1 MIRVDQYHLIRHLYL
16 VEGMFQRGRSKF
28 FAGYDENAEII
39 GFVTC
44 GGCPGRRVLRLIESM
59 KKHGLN
65 VVHLSSCMLMETG
78 YPKCPHYE
86 EIKKT
91 VENKGI
97 RVVEGTHH

>member
-1 MIRVDQYHLIRHLYL
+1 MDQYHLIRHLYL